1 MVLAISALLPYENVD
16 VIPVPLFFRDL
27 LALYLIFLGSNLWD
41 ASLPSPVDLHK
52 HKPRVKRFSGKISVA
67 SMVSALAIVVYSAA
81 LWLP

>member
-52 HKPRVKRFSGKISVA
+52 HKPRVKRISGKIGVA